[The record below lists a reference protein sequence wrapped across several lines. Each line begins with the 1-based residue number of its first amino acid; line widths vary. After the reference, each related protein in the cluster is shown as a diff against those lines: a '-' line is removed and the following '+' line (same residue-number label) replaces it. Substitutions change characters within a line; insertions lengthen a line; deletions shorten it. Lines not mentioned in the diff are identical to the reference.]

1 MNIYRVRRYIKG
13 KFITLVWTMRG
24 VEISDRVSILGTSP
38 HISGKGKISF
48 GSLVSFRGFGS
59 RSWFHV
65 LSSGKLSIGSK
76 SFINSGVM
84 IDASVSVSIG
94 RNCLIGDCVVIQDS
108 NYHEIEQGAG
118 VKSKP
123 VLIGDNV
130 WIGRNSII
138 LPGIEIGDHSVI
150 GAGSV
155 VTKNIP
161 PRSLAA
167 GNPARI
173 IREIVASQDYIRS

>member
-1 MNIYRVRRYIKG
+1 MNIYRVRRFIKG
-13 KFITLVWTMRG
+13 RIFTFLWRTKGIK
-24 VEISDRVSILGTSP
+24 IADRVSVLGVSP
-38 HISGKGKISF
+38 HIAGKGAIEL

-65 LSSGKLSIGSK
+65 LGNARLSIGSR

-84 IDASVSVSIG
+84 IDVSTAVSIG
-94 RNCLIGDCVVIQDS
+94 KNCLVGDCVVIQDS
-108 NYHEIEQGAG
+108 NYHEIDEGAG
-118 VKSKP
+118 VKTKA
-123 VLIGDNV
+123 VVIGDNV

-138 LPGIEIGDHSVI
+138 LPGVEIGDHSVI

-155 VTKNIP
+155 VTKSVP
-161 PRSLAA
+161 PHSLVA

-173 IREIVASQDYIRS
+173 IREIAASPGYVRF